1 VNWFLCDRF
10 GINLSYTVPAVVASI
25 ETDLINNDALQI
37 EQAPESPYRQIT
49 LEESIAEIEAEQVS
63 VEVETKGSDFDVDV
77 VSVEEVAEV
86 QDFTAEVDDFN
97 LLGASNNNM
106 MEDFDL

>member
-1 VNWFLCDRF
+1 
-10 GINLSYTVPAVVASI
+10 
-25 ETDLINNDALQI
+25 
-37 EQAPESPYRQIT
+37 
-49 LEESIAEIEAEQVS
+49 
-63 VEVETKGSDFDVDV
+63 
-77 VSVEEVAEV
+77 VEEVAEV